1 MFFLNEKIAEKVHLL
16 RGYEKEGDP
25 NYCVV
30 ASLCGDQSGKY
41 EIKGFLSSK
50 TLSISD
56 LKALFKY
63 LKALKLVLY
72 ANILESDFE
81 GFYSNHRFKK
91 MIFS

>member
-1 MFFLNEKIAEKVHLL
+1 MFFLNEKIAEKAYLL

-25 NYCVV
+25 NYCMVMNI
-30 ASLCGDQSGKY
+30 CGDQDGKY
-41 EIKGFLSSK
+41 EIKGFLSAK

-63 LKALKLVLY
+63 LKALRLALY

>member
-16 RGYEKEGDP
+16 RGYEKEDDP

-30 ASLCGDQSGKY
+30 MLLCGDKGGKY
-41 EIKGFLSSK
+41 EIKGFLSAE
-50 TLSISD
+50 TLTFSD
-56 LKALFKY
+56 LKALFVY
-63 LKALKLVLY
+63 LKSLGVSLY
-72 ANILESDFE
+72 ADVLESDFE